1 MNADFKSILWNV
13 VGGVLVSLLTSAYFY
28 SRHRLRSYHLQRLI
42 GFSFKP
48 RTEVRITY
56 GQLFLA
62 PQTDYQG
69 NLITHPY
76 LKAPRIGGAHPLEG
90 TYSIQHPVSERDVRA
105 STYMASLFGTRG
117 TLRPLL
123 VSDTEADAL
132 LDSNFVSLGG
142 PGSNYKTADI
152 LASHANIFIRMSHE
166 GFTSPSGEALPSTCD
181 GNIDHGFI
189 LRVSPPEFPE
199 HSWIVCAGL
208 GEWGTSGS
216 AWYLAR
222 RWKNLARSIHPFA
235 YRSGFMAI
243 PDFLAIIRVTCGQDQ
258 SARMERIYRNVSG
271 QSRRIK

>member
-48 RTEVRITY
+48 STEVRITY

-76 LKAPRIGGAHPLEG
+76 LKAPRIGRAHPLEG

-117 TLRPLL
+117 TLRTLL
-123 VSDTEADAL
+123 VSDTEAD
-132 LDSNFVSLGG
+132 
-142 PGSNYKTADI
+142 
-152 LASHANIFIRMSHE
+152 
-166 GFTSPSGEALPSTCD
+166 
-181 GNIDHGFI
+181 
-189 LRVSPPEFPE
+189 
-199 HSWIVCAGL
+199 
-208 GEWGTSGS
+208 
-216 AWYLAR
+216 
-222 RWKNLARSIHPFA
+222 
-235 YRSGFMAI
+235 
-243 PDFLAIIRVTCGQDQ
+243 
-258 SARMERIYRNVSG
+258 
-271 QSRRIK
+271 